1 MNFIYCIHKFQTF
14 AITTVYPEN
23 YLHTA
28 ANRISMKFRTC
39 LINLA

>member
-1 MNFIYCIHKFQTF
+1 MKFTYHIHNFQTY
-14 AITTVYPEN
+14 ALITVYPEN

-28 ANRISMKFRTC
+28 ANRISKKFRTC